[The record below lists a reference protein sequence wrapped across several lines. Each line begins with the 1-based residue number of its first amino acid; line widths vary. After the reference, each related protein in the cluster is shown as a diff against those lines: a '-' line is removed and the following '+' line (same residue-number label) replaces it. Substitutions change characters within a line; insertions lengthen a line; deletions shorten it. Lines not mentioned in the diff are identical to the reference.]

1 MQSETV
7 ILQCHVTFFFM
18 VNEYLLQLCF
28 QLRTAQKASLH
39 KMLPFF
45 LSGVHN
51 DSY

>member
-7 ILQCHVTFFFM
+7 VLQYHVTFFM

-28 QLRTAQKASLH
+28 QLRTAQKSSLH